1 MPISKEYANV
11 RISYK
16 KTIQV
21 EEEQSITFDKSD
33 TLFAIDDSGSM
44 TSFRS
49 DVARDIRNVAKQINF
64 NNSSFGLLV
73 CPGICKKSDGFTN
86 DKNKIDSYLDY
97 KDLPEA
103 THRGSELPCALKTAV
118 DMFSTKSKNQNRLMF
133 YFGDGVSSEDL
144 KSVKKLKKMGV
155 IIVPI
160 AVGNM
165 NNNTLQNIST
175 SGKILKSTN
184 INLKSL
190 QTITRKV
197 MVNKI
202 IIDTKQIKIPIDN
215 HNLFNNIVKF
225 DLSKYDKVYLFS
237 DMTHNADGI
246 NYQKELQE
254 QKELNNTNANNLIH
268 DRYGIILDDIIIL
281 Q

>member
-1 MPISKEYANV
+1 
-11 RISYK
+11 
-16 KTIQV
+16 
-21 EEEQSITFDKSD
+21 
-33 TLFAIDDSGSM
+33 
-44 TSFRS
+44 
-49 DVARDIRNVAKQINF
+49 
-64 NNSSFGLLV
+64 
-73 CPGICKKSDGFTN
+73 
-86 DKNKIDSYLDY
+86 LDY